1 MHTRRITLAVAA
13 LALTSSVAVATT
25 GVAAMWMGKVAGKD
39 GSGISGAVEMNPG
52 SEANTTVVTLNL
64 KGDTPSTTRPWHIH
78 IGSCS
83 KPGGVLGGGRSYTP
97 VAGDANGAGTS
108 KATLALALPDT
119 GSYYV
124 NIHDSPANMAK
135 IVACGDLMLHK
146 M

>member
-1 MHTRRITLAVAA
+1 MKTRRLTLAVAA
-13 LALTSSVAVATT
+13 LALTSSAAFATSR
-25 GVAAMWMGKVAGKD
+25 VAAMWMGQVAGKD
-39 GSGISGAVEMNPG
+39 GSTISGSVEMNPG
-52 SEANTTVVTLNL
+52 SEANSTVVSLTL

-97 VAGDANGAGTS
+97 VAGDASGAGTS
-108 KATLALALPDT
+108 KATLAIALPDT

-135 IVACGDLMLHK
+135 IVACGDLMYHK